1 MAREQDRQSD
11 DRQIP
16 VVPLWLGLAGA
27 IPFVALSGL
36 IILPHFDVS
45 LGLPD
50 RLLHHALLT
59 YAALIASFLGGV
71 RWGLSFAAP
80 ASHQSSLFIVSVC
93 PSLVAWLALA
103 VPRPYD
109 LIVLITLFLCL
120 LVLDIHLVKQRLVP
134 RWFGSLRLILSF
146 FVVLSLLGP
155 LAIELGFLNAR

>member
-1 MAREQDRQSD
+1 MVSEQDRLSD

-45 LGLPD
+45 SGVPD

-80 ASHQSSLFIVSVC
+80 KSRQSTLFIVSVC

-120 LVLDIHLVKQRLVP
+120 LVLDIHVVQQRLVP

-155 LAIELGFLNAR
+155 LAIELGF

>member
-1 MAREQDRQSD
+1 MAVEQDMGSD
-11 DRQIP
+11 DRHIP

-36 IILPHFDVS
+36 IILPHFDIT
-45 LGLPD
+45 LGLPE
-50 RLLHHALLT
+50 RLLHHALLS
-59 YAALIASFLGGV
+59 YGALIASFLGGV

-80 ASHQSSLFIVSVC
+80 SSRQTALFVVSVC

-103 VPRPYD
+103 LPRPYD

-120 LVLDIHLVKQRLVP
+120 LILDIHLVKHRLVP
-134 RWFGSLRLILSF
+134 RWFGSLRLLLSC

-155 LAIELGFLNAR
+155 LAFDLGF

>member
-1 MAREQDRQSD
+1 MASEQDRQSD

-59 YAALIASFLGGV
+59 YAALIASFLA
-71 RWGLSFAAP
+71 F
-80 ASHQSSLFIVSVC
+80 
-93 PSLVAWLALA
+93 
-103 VPRPYD
+103 
-109 LIVLITLFLCL
+109 
-120 LVLDIHLVKQRLVP
+120 
-134 RWFGSLRLILSF
+134 
-146 FVVLSLLGP
+146 
-155 LAIELGFLNAR
+155 